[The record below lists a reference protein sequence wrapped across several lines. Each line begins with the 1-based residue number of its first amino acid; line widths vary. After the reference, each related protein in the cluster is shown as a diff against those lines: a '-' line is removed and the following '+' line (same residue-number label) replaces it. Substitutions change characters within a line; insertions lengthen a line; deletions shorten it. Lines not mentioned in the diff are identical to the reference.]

1 MTNRGRSGKVIHF
14 TLSVKTLVGRLFQP
28 IYVLSCLASIAWGYR
43 TLHSRAFSLAPLCCL
58 ASIAWGYRTLHSR
71 AFSLAPV
78 VTGLASKFAPVV
90 ASALELQY
98 SAAFP
103 PLAEVNF
110 HDLLAGFV
118 RNYDLFWH
126 IASFLYYVF
135 IFINSASE
143 RGAIL
148 RCANAG

>member
-1 MTNRGRSGKVIHF
+1 M
-14 TLSVKTLVGRLFQP
+14 
-28 IYVLSCLASIAWGYR
+28 YVLPNI
-43 TLHSRAFSLAPLCCL
+43 AFSSLLA
-58 ASIAWGYRTLHSR
+58 R
-71 AFSLAPV
+71 ARRYGARFPMLFGEHYVLDSLPRARRYGARSLFCSTSV
-78 VTGLASKFAPVV
+78 ANGLERN
-90 ASALELQY
+90 ALPN
-98 SAAFP
+98 S
-103 PLAEVNF
+103 LAEVNF